1 MRIKRALKP
10 YHCHGKSDIHSIRRT
25 HRDATVHFNFNR
37 ALPREISLCHANA
50 AVAGAYE
57 DLKTSLALQSFPDL
71 RLSWLSFSSFVAKS
85 QGRQQSLDDAD
96 TSIATIKR
104 SAMLA
109 KDNFIAR
116 EDG

>member
-1 MRIKRALKP
+1 M
-10 YHCHGKSDIHSIRRT
+10 
-25 HRDATVHFNFNR
+25 HFNFKR

-50 AVAGAYE
+50 AVAEAYE

-71 RLSWLSFSSFVAKS
+71 RPSWLSFSSLVAKS
-85 QGRQQSLDDAD
+85 QRRQRSLDDAD
-96 TSIATIKR
+96 KSTATIKR

-116 EDG
+116 EDGLA